1 MNFDIN
7 QYEYYNYVY
16 NIHKKEIIY
25 KPRLLELDGYSIS
38 NEYIQKFLEQG
49 TEKDK
54 VIQGIEL
61 LENGHNYIFDG
72 ENITKKIKL
81 NVPESTSLKDFKPSE
96 LREDIFN
103 IIHNHYNNKEID
115 LVISGGVDSSLLL
128 AVLAE
133 ADWLKKVRVW
143 TTKTPDGNDYYF
155 AKKSADSVG
164 VELNTVEVS
173 YQSEFDFN
181 ILKESANL
189 NLGPANIGVIP
200 LSLVANSVKDMGGTC
215 LMNGIA
221 GETVSLNI
229 YKSLEESYLQSLYIN
244 RRYIKLFKQI
254 LNLKKIKRK
263 DIFSVLSGYSY
274 PTNHS
279 VNYSHMYH
287 LCCGTI
293 KGDTNRVRNNIEVS
307 GIDSFTPYFNKALD
321 KYMLMEMDSRFNQKI
336 TKITSRLAMKDII
349 SDEVVWRK
357 DDQGLRWDP
366 KKYIRFH
373 KTETDNLIDKY
384 FGNMKKVSL
393 LEVNAK
399 YIRYLEIASLY
410 ALTTDK

>member
-1 MNFDIN
+1 M
-7 QYEYYNYVY
+7 
-16 NIHKKEIIY
+16 
-25 KPRLLELDGYSIS
+25 
-38 NEYIQKFLEQG
+38 
-49 TEKDK
+49 
-54 VIQGIEL
+54 
-61 LENGHNYIFDG
+61 
-72 ENITKKIKL
+72 
-81 NVPESTSLKDFKPSE
+81 
-96 LREDIFN
+96 
-103 IIHNHYNNKEID
+103 
-115 LVISGGVDSSLLL
+115 LL
-128 AVLAE
+128 AVLAD

-143 TTKTPDGNDYYF
+143 TTKTPEGNDYYF

-164 VELNTVEVS
+164 IKLNTVEVS

-189 NLGPANIGVIP
+189 NLASANIGVIP
-200 LSLVANSVKDMGGTC
+200 LSFVAKSVSNVGGTC

-244 RRYIKLFKQI
+244 KKYLKLLKQI
-254 LNLKKIKRK
+254 FNLNKIKKK
-263 DIFSVLSGYSY
+263 DIFSVLSKCNISLEYNIS
-274 PTNHS
+274 HL
-279 VNYSHMYH
+279 HMYH

-321 KYMLMEMDSRFNQKI
+321 KYMLMGMEERFKQKI
-336 TKITSRLAMKDII
+336 SKITSRLAMKDII

-373 KTETDNLIDKY
+373 KTKTDNLINKY
-384 FGNMKKVSL
+384 FGDMKKVNLSD
-393 LEVNAK
+393 VNAK

-410 ALTTDK
+410 ALITDG